1 MLYLKRKNLQ
11 RSIKILIFADNNLLS
26 MRHVNLLGVRELML
40 FSVFI
45 CMKDR
50 VENRY
55 RGVLKNTSS

>member
-1 MLYLKRKNLQ
+1 MKRKNLQ

-26 MRHVNLLGVRELML
+26 MRHVNLFGVRELML

-50 VENRY
+50 VENRMK
-55 RGVLKNTSS
+55 RKH

>member
-26 MRHVNLLGVRELML
+26 MRHVNLFGVRELML

-50 VENRY
+50 VENRMI
-55 RGVLKNTSS
+55 RKH